1 MKIIVLEGSSASGKT
16 TTAKLLLDALTKKG
30 KSARVI
36 EEDLTLMPILNNRDS
51 KISLDHLMRVIKTA
65 FEGKFDFIIF
75 DRLHLTASAITASN
89 LSEYFKIEDELL
101 NYHPLLVLLTIPQ
114 NQIPKRI
121 RESIKFRNASWGEY
135 VRKKGSD
142 QEINEHYIEAQK
154 KVIKQFKDSGLPK
167 IQFDTSDKN
176 YGVIAGEI
184 IKKVL

>member
-1 MKIIVLEGSSASGKT
+1 
-16 TTAKLLLDALTKKG
+16 
-30 KSARVI
+30 
-36 EEDLTLMPILNNRDS
+36 
-51 KISLDHLMRVIKTA
+51 
-65 FEGKFDFIIF
+65 
-75 DRLHLTASAITASN
+75 
-89 LSEYFKIEDELL
+89 
-101 NYHPLLVLLTIPQ
+101 
-114 NQIPKRI
+114 
-121 RESIKFRNASWGEY
+121 